1 MQAFFYIF
9 IETIKKFK
17 MRKLFI
23 ILLLI
28 PSLSFSQ
35 TEVEGGVFSGIAL
48 YSPNDSGNVVV
59 SLTSVPLDVKDELAM
74 IILESLPV
82 VTSDNIIISTSKG
95 YFYGDIIVD
104 WRPRT
109 TLINFVCIKKE
120 KLILPDIVVPD
131 TIKKPDPIKPKN
143 KFVDM
148 QYAY

>member
-1 MQAFFYIF
+1 
-9 IETIKKFK
+9 

-23 ILLLI
+23 ILLLT
-28 PSLSFSQ
+28 PFLSFSQ

-48 YSPNDSGNVVV
+48 YSPSDSGNVVV

-82 VTSDNIIISTSKG
+82 VTSDNIIINTSKG
-95 YFYGDIIVD
+95 YFNGDIIVD

-120 KLILPDIVVPD
+120 PLILPDVVVPD
-131 TIKKPDPIKPKN
+131 TIKKPDPTKPKK

>member
-1 MQAFFYIF
+1 
-9 IETIKKFK
+9 

-23 ILLLI
+23 ILLLT
-28 PSLSFSQ
+28 PFLSFSQ

-48 YSPNDSGNVVV
+48 YSRNDSGNVVV

-131 TIKKPDPIKPKN
+131 TIKKPDPIKPKK